1 MRAPLTARARR
12 HDILPLGWIVVARR
26 DAPGLAASISQC
38 TPNSTLHYRS
48 ERREVRAPTTRPTIA
63 LAAFSG
69 HLHHPGSGCT
79 QGYAA
84 RRGDP
89 GNPESAD
96 FFSSKL
102 ASSCDT
108 SSGDVRTCGL
118 LYREVPANATGV
130 TRGQS
135 RSARSLML
143 LVCLAILLWGIG
155 DLLLEFLEVGLLS
168 PKTVASIL
176 AARLT
181 RIAVSL
187 VTLPD
192 SRTAPFLAALPIVLW
207 LLARHTRRT

>member
-1 MRAPLTARARR
+1 MQGNVTFPHSPDCSRVPGCPHVPPRVYHDTRQIARY
-12 HDILPLGWIVVARR
+12 ITGE
-26 DAPGLAASISQC
+26 G
-38 TPNSTLHYRS
+38 RS
-48 ERREVRAPTTRPTIA
+48 PRPTTRPTIA

-96 FFSSKL
+96 FFSSRL
-102 ASSCDT
+102 TSSCDT

-143 LVCLAILLWGIG
+143 LVCLAVLVWGIG
-155 DLLLEFLEVGLLS
+155 DLLLESFQAGSLS
-168 PKTVASIL
+168 LKTVASVL

-181 RIAVSL
+181 RTAVLL

-207 LLARHTRRT
+207 LLARHTRRR